1 MLDIPPRSMSPEL
14 PSSQTAARLQAGRTS
29 KQHPVHMRLP
39 PMQHTSL
46 DAGSDMDGSFTGS
59 PCSSMGSIA
68 GLLLGAQ
75 MHQQYQLQQSPAP
88 ATAAGVPPLES
99 TLAAAGNEPQPPVG
113 SRPHSNGAESVMS
126 SGCREAGVNAQRVST
141 ELANSQT
148 VSLSAMSDLQMQS
161 SASSVATSQ
170 PSARARRSR

>member
-1 MLDIPPRSMSPEL
+1 VLELPPRSMSPEL
-14 PSSQTAARLQAGRTS
+14 PSPRTAARLAAGRSS

-39 PMQHTSL
+39 AMPHSSL

-75 MHQQYQLQQSPAP
+75 MHQQYQLQQSTPPA
-88 ATAAGVPPLES
+88 AIA
-99 TLAAAGNEPQPPVG
+99 AAAGGVG
-113 SRPHSNGAESVMS
+113 GAVPDSTAAGAESVRS
-126 SGCREAGVNAQRVST
+126 SGCREAGMSVQRVSM

-148 VSLSAMSDLQMQS
+148 VSVSAMSDLQMQS
-161 SASSVATSQ
+161 SASSVATSL
-170 PSARARRSR
+170 PSSRTRRSR